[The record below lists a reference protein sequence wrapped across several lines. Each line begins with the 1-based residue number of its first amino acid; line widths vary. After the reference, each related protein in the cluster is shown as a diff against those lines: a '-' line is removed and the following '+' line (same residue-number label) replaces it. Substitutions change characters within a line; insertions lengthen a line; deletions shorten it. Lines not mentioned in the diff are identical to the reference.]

1 MPEAAAMPNSGRTT
15 RKIPRIRRAE
25 TTRFTVDDQK
35 GYLTTA
41 DAEDGS
47 VGEVTIRMAKQGST
61 LAGMMDALGVAI
73 TLGLQ
78 AGAPA
83 EVYVSK
89 YSSMRFV
96 PAGRTDDPE
105 LPMAT
110 SIMDYVARRVAL
122 DCLPPE
128 RRVRMGILTAAERT
142 ALADEDAGWVDLPGL
157 AMSAP
162 HGLHQ

>member
-1 MPEAAAMPNSGRTT
+1 MPEAAAMTNSGRTT

-61 LAGMMDALGVAI
+61 LAGMMDALGAAI

-89 YSSMRFV
+89 YSSMRF
-96 PAGRTDDPE
+96 
-105 LPMAT
+105 
-110 SIMDYVARRVAL
+110 
-122 DCLPPE
+122 
-128 RRVRMGILTAAERT
+128 
-142 ALADEDAGWVDLPGL
+142 
-157 AMSAP
+157 AP
-162 HGLHQ
+162 HGPHGRSRAADGDVDHGLCRKARGPGLPAPGTSGGDGHPYGG